1 MHGRHAR
8 IDRAVVGDGKRRRDD
23 EKPRRIGHA
32 VAGDD
37 LADLIAERRSV
48 ALAELRGRVFVDIGR
63 KVDYGLRPERQ
74 RAQRERREKG

>member
-23 EKPRRIGHA
+23 EKPRGIGHA

-37 LADLIAERRSV
+37 LADLVFEGRGV
-48 ALAELRGRVFVDIGR
+48 VVTELRGRLVVDIGR
-63 KVDYGLRPERQ
+63 EVDYGLGPERQ
-74 RAQRERREKG
+74 RGQHEHQRER